1 MYFFCFGVFLSVFY
15 FENLEQKV
23 QKSIVVAEFLSSR
36 LIFIVIFSPPLNAL
50 PAQAQ
55 DERKQM

>member
-23 QKSIVVAEFLSSR
+23 QKSIVVADFLSSR
-36 LIFIVIFSPPLNAL
+36 LIFIVIFFPL
-50 PAQAQ
+50 
-55 DERKQM
+55 